1 MSAVSKN
8 VTPASS
14 AAATTA
20 STAGWSAIR
29 PNGRQPTP
37 TTETSMPLSPG
48 RVRNSI
54 SALLDRGGVLRTDGL
69 RATGDGDEPDE
80 HRDGDDRPRVLR
92 EQAEP
97 AHVVLLVV
105 PV

>member
-20 STAGWSAIR
+20 STAGCSAIS

-37 TTETSMPLSPG
+37 TAETSMPLLPG
-48 RVRNSI
+48 SLRYSI
-54 SALLDRGGVLRTDGL
+54 AAVLLDRVVVGRTVRWAAGHGHQP
-69 RATGDGDEPDE
+69 RQ
-80 HRDGDDRPRVLR
+80 HSHGDDRPRVLR
-92 EQAEP
+92 EDPEAGD
-97 AHVVLLVV
+97 
-105 PV
+105 